1 MKRIL
6 LILYLSRII
15 VSAYEIDVPKIFSVS
30 ALDPVGFFIKWTV
43 VSSNSRDPVLG
54 YKIRLWEVKVDSQG
68 YLKLVNGE
76 EMPGLLLEDRPL
88 EIRLWKVEE
97 DSQGYLNLLNG
108 EETPGLLY
116 ESKPLEPM
124 DKDKAPKGEPR
135 EEIVYNVDT
144 RKAKIYNVKYNTLY
158 EIRIL
163 AYKKDQEGPISEPAR
178 VKIMKGGNYFV
189 VIHKRP
195 EEACV
200 VTIAT
205 NTTISGESY
214 NHLESIYF

>member
-1 MKRIL
+1 MKRVL

-15 VSAYEIDVPKIFSVS
+15 VSAYEIEVPKIFSVS
-30 ALDPVGFFIKWTV
+30 ALNPVGFFIKWTGV
-43 VSSNSRDPVLG
+43 NSVNSDPILG
-54 YKIRLWEVKVDSQG
+54 YK
-68 YLKLVNGE
+68 
-76 EMPGLLLEDRPL
+76 
-88 EIRLWKVEE
+88 IRLWKVEE